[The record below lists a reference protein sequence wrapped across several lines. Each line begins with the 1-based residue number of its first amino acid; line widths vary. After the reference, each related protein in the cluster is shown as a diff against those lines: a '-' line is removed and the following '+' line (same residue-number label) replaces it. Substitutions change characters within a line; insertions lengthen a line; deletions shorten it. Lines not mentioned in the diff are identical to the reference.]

1 MPGFAQAFKVSR
13 APAACFV
20 GMGIVW
26 GSFMATMPDFKARLG
41 VEDGTFGV
49 LMIWGSLGA
58 IVMMT
63 LAPRFG
69 TPMGRM
75 ALPVFAVLMALGYG
89 AMGQTTG
96 PVAFVLMLTAMGMA
110 SGALDVFQNA
120 RLAAIEVAR
129 GQPLMNLS
137 YALYSFG
144 FAGAAALTGV
154 ARAAGWSTGQI
165 TGTGALVVLA
175 LGLTAWERDGT
186 LQGMGGRRGGA
197 APVPLGLAPVLG
209 GLLILASLMG
219 ENSVEAWSALFIER
233 DLGGA
238 VGSGSLAPALMG
250 LMMGLGRLAGQGL
263 AQRVPDR
270 HLLSGG
276 LIGSLAGML
285 VVVAAPS
292 VPVAYAGFV
301 VLGLGASVVVPTVMA
316 VIGRQSTDATRGRA
330 IARATVLGYIG
341 YFIGPPLLGMVAE
354 LVGLRASFALVAAVL
369 LASLALAA
377 ALMRQDR

>member
-1 MPGFAQAFKVSR
+1 MTGFAHALKVSR
-13 APAACFV
+13 APAACFA

-41 VEDGTFGV
+41 VDDGTFGV
-49 LMIWGSLGA
+49 LMIWGSVGA

-69 TPMGRM
+69 TPMGRL

-96 PVAFVLMLTAMGMA
+96 PLAFVLMLTAMGMA

-129 GQPLMNLS
+129 GLPLMNLS
-137 YALYSFG
+137 YALYSLA

-165 TGTGALVVLA
+165 TGAGAMAVLA
-175 LGLTAWERDGT
+175 LATLSWERDGA
-186 LQGMGGRRGGA
+186 LQGMGGKTGQSRA
-197 APVPLGLAPVLG
+197 PLGLAPLLG

-270 HLLSGG
+270 HLLNGG
-276 LIGSLAGML
+276 LGVSLSGML

-292 VPVAYAGFV
+292 VAVAYAGFV

-354 LVGLRASFALVAAVL
+354 LVGLRASFAVVAAVL

>member
-1 MPGFAQAFKVSR
+1 MPGFIHALKVSR
-13 APAACFV
+13 APAACFA

-41 VEDGTFGV
+41 VDDGTFGV

-58 IVMMT
+58 IAMMT

-69 TPMGRM
+69 TPMGRL

-89 AMGQTTG
+89 AMGQAAG
-96 PVAFVLMLTAMGMA
+96 PVAFVMLLTAMGMA

-129 GQPLMNLS
+129 GLPLMNLS
-137 YALYSFG
+137 YALYSLA

-165 TGTGALVVLA
+165 TAAGALTVLA
-175 LGLTAWERDGT
+175 LASLSWERDGT
-186 LQGMGGRRGGA
+186 LQGMGGKTGQSRA
-197 APVPLGLAPVLG
+197 PLGLAPLLG
-209 GLLILASLMG
+209 GLLILASLMT

-270 HLLSGG
+270 LLLNGG
-276 LIGSLAGML
+276 LLVSLSGML

-292 VPVAYAGFV
+292 VAVAYAGFV

-354 LVGLRASFALVAAVL
+354 LMGLRASFAVVAAVL